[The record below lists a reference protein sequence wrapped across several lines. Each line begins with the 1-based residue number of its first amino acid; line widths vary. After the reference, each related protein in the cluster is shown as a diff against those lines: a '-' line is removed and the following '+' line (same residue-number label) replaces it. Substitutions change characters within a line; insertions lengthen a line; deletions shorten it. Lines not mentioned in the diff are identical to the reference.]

1 MTTVSDSTATPPG
14 STPPGG
20 PPPRLDAA
28 ARPRRRQGAHSA
40 RFDAAR
46 LDASR
51 LDRAPPGD
59 MPPIPPL
66 PPAAGPAGPYGSP
79 EPTPR
84 PPLRRSNTNRVLAGV
99 SGGLGEYFG
108 VDPVLFRVLFATSAF
123 FGGVGI
129 IAYLVAWAVIP
140 ERGAPSAP
148 LDGAARWLRQ
158 RRVPFGVAVAAAAI
172 VAWVALFS
180 WWRPWPFF
188 PLLIVAILLVV
199 VLERNRNQ
207 RLAAHGA
214 GTVPPVAPPNVA
226 PTSTSLADYPFAS
239 NAAGVEE
246 TAPTLPYPQAPAT
259 GAQTEFHAWMSE
271 SRNARVRRRTAN
283 RPMRLAVWSALT
295 LALLGLG
302 LADAVAGIAIP
313 TYLWVVVGIVI
324 VGLIVGAAIR
334 RPVWGFSAI
343 LVPAFL
349 LIFVLGGTSAS
360 LHDGSGDRTY
370 VPTSG
375 TELKAD
381 LSPSIRP
388 SHAGSDPASV
398 SSTAPRRCTCDRRPG
413 RSGSSSRQ
421 NMDVTMR
428 NHIWLGQVEVDG
440 IEVQSGF
447 NFDRD
452 VVFGPG
458 NVDRLTVDVDLS
470 DGQVSIARV
479 A

>member
-1 MTTVSDSTATPPG
+1 
-14 STPPGG
+14 
-20 PPPRLDAA
+20 
-28 ARPRRRQGAHSA
+28 
-40 RFDAAR
+40 
-46 LDASR
+46 
-51 LDRAPPGD
+51 
-59 MPPIPPL
+59 MPPIPPP

-79 EPTPR
+79 EPPPR

-158 RRVPFGVAVAAAAI
+158 RRVPFGVAVAVAAI
-172 VAWVALFS
+172 VAWVTLFS

-226 PTSTSLADYPFAS
+226 PMSTSVTDYPFAS
-239 NAAGVEE
+239 SAAGVEQ

-259 GAQTEFHAWMSE
+259 GAQTELHAWMSE
-271 SRNARVRRRTAN
+271 SRDARVRRRTAN

-302 LADAVAGIAIP
+302 IADAIAGIAIP

-324 VGLIVGAAIR
+324 AGLIVGAAIR

-343 LVPAFL
+343 LVPAFVL
-349 LIFVLGGTSAS
+349 MFVLGGTSAS

-370 VPTSG
+370 TPTSG
-375 TELKAD
+375 TELKPTYHQAFGRVTLD
-381 LSPSIRP
+381 LTRVGQLDSTRTV
-388 SHAGSDPASV
+388 HVRQAAGQVRIIVP
-398 SSTAPRRCTCDRRPG
+398 
-413 RSGSSSRQ
+413 Q

-447 NFDRD
+447 NFDRE

-479 A
+479 G

>member
-1 MTTVSDSTATPPG
+1 
-14 STPPGG
+14 
-20 PPPRLDAA
+20 
-28 ARPRRRQGAHSA
+28 
-40 RFDAAR
+40 
-46 LDASR
+46 
-51 LDRAPPGD
+51 
-59 MPPIPPL
+59 
-66 PPAAGPAGPYGSP
+66 
-79 EPTPR
+79 
-84 PPLRRSNTNRVLAGV
+84 VLAGV

-148 LDGAARWLRQ
+148 LDGVARWMRQ
-158 RRVPFGVAVAAAAI
+158 RRVPFGIAIAAAAI
-172 VAWVALFS
+172 VAWIVLFS

-199 VLERNRNQ
+199 VLERNRN
-207 RLAAHGA
+207 RRIASNGA
-214 GTVPPVAPPNVA
+214 DTLPPLAPP
-226 PTSTSLADYPFAS
+226 SSSLTDYPFAS
-239 NAAGVEE
+239 QPTGVEE
-246 TAPTLPYPQAPAT
+246 TAPTLPYPQPPAT
-259 GAQTEFHAWMSE
+259 GAQTEFSAWMSE

-302 LADAVAGIAIP
+302 IADAVAGIAIP

-370 VPTSG
+370 IPTSS
-375 TELKAD
+375 TELNPTYHQALGRATLD
-381 LSPSIRP
+381 VTQLGPLDGTRTV
-388 SHAGSDPASV
+388 HVRQAAGQVRIIVP
-398 SSTAPRRCTCDRRPG
+398 
-413 RSGSSSRQ
+413 Q
-421 NMDVTMR
+421 NMDVTIR

-458 NVDRLTVDVDLS
+458 NVDRLTVDVELS
-470 DGQVSIARV
+470 DGQVSIVRTA
-479 A
+479 

>member
-1 MTTVSDSTATPPG
+1 
-14 STPPGG
+14 
-20 PPPRLDAA
+20 
-28 ARPRRRQGAHSA
+28 
-40 RFDAAR
+40 
-46 LDASR
+46 
-51 LDRAPPGD
+51 
-59 MPPIPPL
+59 
-66 PPAAGPAGPYGSP
+66 
-79 EPTPR
+79 
-84 PPLRRSNTNRVLAGV
+84 VLAGV

-148 LDGAARWLRQ
+148 LDGVARWMRQ
-158 RRVPFGVAVAAAAI
+158 RRVPFGVAIAAAAI

-207 RLAAHGA
+207 RLAAHGT
-214 GTVPPVAPPNVA
+214 GTVAPVAPPDVPMA
-226 PTSTSLADYPFAS
+226 SSSLPDYPTSSLADYPTSTRATMGD
-239 NAAGVEE
+239 A
-246 TAPTLPYPQAPAT
+246 TMPTLPYPQAELP
-259 GAQTEFHAWMSE
+259 GEQSEFRTWMSE
-271 SRNARVRRRTAN
+271 SRNARVRRRVAN
-283 RPMRLAVWSALT
+283 RPVRLAVWSALT

-302 LADAVAGIAIP
+302 IADAVGGIAIP
-313 TYLWVVVGIVI
+313 TYLRVVAGIVI
-324 VGLIVGAAIR
+324 AGLIIGASIR

-343 LVPAFL
+343 LVPVFGL
-349 LIFVLGGTSAS
+349 MFVLGGTSAS

-370 VPTSG
+370 LPTSS
-375 TELKAD
+375 TELKSSYDQAFGRLTLD
-381 LSPSIRP
+381 LTRVGQLGGAQTVDVRQA
-388 SHAGSDPASV
+388 AGQVRLIVP
-398 SSTAPRRCTCDRRPG
+398 
-413 RSGSSSRQ
+413 Q

-458 NVDRLTVDVDLS
+458 NADRLTVDVELS
-470 DGQVSIARV
+470 DGQVSIVRAG
-479 A
+479 

>member
-1 MTTVSDSTATPPG
+1 
-14 STPPGG
+14 
-20 PPPRLDAA
+20 
-28 ARPRRRQGAHSA
+28 
-40 RFDAAR
+40 
-46 LDASR
+46 
-51 LDRAPPGD
+51 
-59 MPPIPPL
+59 MPPIPPP

-79 EPTPR
+79 EPSPR

-158 RRVPFGVAVAAAAI
+158 RRVPFGVAVAVAAI

-226 PTSTSLADYPFAS
+226 PTSTSLTDYPFAS
-239 NAAGVEE
+239 SAAGVEE

-271 SRNARVRRRTAN
+271 SRDARVRRRTAN

-302 LADAVAGIAIP
+302 IADAIAGIAIP

-324 VGLIVGAAIR
+324 AGLIVGAAIR

-343 LVPAFL
+343 LIPAFVL
-349 LIFVLGGTSAS
+349 MFVLGGTSAS

-370 VPTSG
+370 TPTSG
-375 TELKAD
+375 TELKPTYHQAFGRVTLD
-381 LSPSIRP
+381 LTRVGQLDSTQTVHVRQA
-388 SHAGSDPASV
+388 AGQVRIIVP
-398 SSTAPRRCTCDRRPG
+398 
-413 RSGSSSRQ
+413 Q

-440 IEVQSGF
+440 IEVQSGI
-447 NFDRD
+447 NFDRE

-458 NVDRLTVDVDLS
+458 NVDRLTVDVELS

-479 A
+479 G

>member
-1 MTTVSDSTATPPG
+1 
-14 STPPGG
+14 
-20 PPPRLDAA
+20 
-28 ARPRRRQGAHSA
+28 
-40 RFDAAR
+40 
-46 LDASR
+46 
-51 LDRAPPGD
+51 
-59 MPPIPPL
+59 MPPIPPP

-79 EPTPR
+79 EPPPR

-158 RRVPFGVAVAAAAI
+158 RRVPFGVAVAVAAI

-207 RLAAHGA
+207 RLAAHGG

-226 PTSTSLADYPFAS
+226 PMSTSVTDYPFAS
-239 NAAGVEE
+239 SAAGVEQ

-271 SRNARVRRRTAN
+271 SRDARVRRRAAN

-302 LADAVAGIAIP
+302 IADAIAGIAIP

-324 VGLIVGAAIR
+324 AGLIVGAAIR

-343 LVPAFL
+343 LVPAFVL
-349 LIFVLGGTSAS
+349 MFVLGGTSAS

-370 VPTSG
+370 TPTSG
-375 TELKAD
+375 TELKPTYHQAFGRVTLD
-381 LSPSIRP
+381 LTRVGQLDSTRTV
-388 SHAGSDPASV
+388 HVRQAAGQVRIIVP
-398 SSTAPRRCTCDRRPG
+398 
-413 RSGSSSRQ
+413 Q

-447 NFDRD
+447 NFDRE

-479 A
+479 G

>member
-1 MTTVSDSTATPPG
+1 
-14 STPPGG
+14 
-20 PPPRLDAA
+20 
-28 ARPRRRQGAHSA
+28 
-40 RFDAAR
+40 
-46 LDASR
+46 
-51 LDRAPPGD
+51 
-59 MPPIPPL
+59 MPPIPPP

-79 EPTPR
+79 EPPPR

-158 RRVPFGVAVAAAAI
+158 RRVPFGVAVAVAAI

-207 RLAAHGA
+207 RLAAHGG

-226 PTSTSLADYPFAS
+226 PTSTSLTDYPFAS
-239 NAAGVEE
+239 SAAGVEQ

-259 GAQTEFHAWMSE
+259 GAQTELHAWMSE
-271 SRNARVRRRTAN
+271 SRDARVRRRTAN

-302 LADAVAGIAIP
+302 IADAIAGIAIP

-324 VGLIVGAAIR
+324 AGLIVGAAIR

-343 LVPAFL
+343 LVPAFVL
-349 LIFVLGGTSAS
+349 MFVLGGTSAS

-370 VPTSG
+370 TPTSG
-375 TELKAD
+375 TELKPTYHQALGRVTLD
-381 LSPSIRP
+381 LTRVGQLDSTRTV
-388 SHAGSDPASV
+388 HVRQAAGQVRIIVP
-398 SSTAPRRCTCDRRPG
+398 
-413 RSGSSSRQ
+413 Q
-421 NMDVTMR
+421 NMDVTMG

-447 NFDRD
+447 NFDRE

-479 A
+479 G

>member
-14 STPPGG
+14 STPSAD
-20 PPPRLDAA
+20 PPPPGSPPAGST
-28 ARPRRRQGAHSA
+28 PP
-40 RFDAAR
+40 
-46 LDASR
+46 
-51 LDRAPPGD
+51 PPGD

-79 EPTPR
+79 EPAPR

-226 PTSTSLADYPFAS
+226 PTSTSPTDYPFAS
-239 NAAGVEE
+239 SAAGVQE

-302 LADAVAGIAIP
+302 IADAVAGIAIP
-313 TYLWVVVGIVI
+313 TYLRVVVGIVI
-324 VGLIVGAAIR
+324 AGLIVGAAIR

-343 LVPAFL
+343 LVPAFVL
-349 LIFVLGGTSAS
+349 MFVLGGTSAS

-370 VPTSG
+370 TPTSA
-375 TELKAD
+375 TELKPTYDQAFGRVTLD
-381 LSPSIRP
+381 LTRVGQLDGTQTV
-388 SHAGSDPASV
+388 HVQQAAGQVRIIVP
-398 SSTAPRRCTCDRRPG
+398 
-413 RSGSSSRQ
+413 Q

-440 IEVQSGF
+440 TEVQSGF

-458 NVDRLTVDVDLS
+458 NVDRLTVDVELS

>member
-1 MTTVSDSTATPPG
+1 M
-14 STPPGG
+14 
-20 PPPRLDAA
+20 
-28 ARPRRRQGAHSA
+28 
-40 RFDAAR
+40 
-46 LDASR
+46 
-51 LDRAPPGD
+51 
-59 MPPIPPL
+59 
-66 PPAAGPAGPYGSP
+66 
-79 EPTPR
+79 
-84 PPLRRSNTNRVLAGV
+84 LAGV

-148 LDGAARWLRQ
+148 LDGVARWMRQ
-158 RRVPFGVAVAAAAI
+158 RRVPFGIAIAAAAI
-172 VAWVALFS
+172 VAWIVLFS

-199 VLERNRNQ
+199 VLERNRNR
-207 RLAAHGA
+207 RLPSSGA
-214 GTVPPVAPPNVA
+214 DTLPPLAPPSVA
-226 PTSTSLADYPFAS
+226 PTSSSLTDYPFATHP
-239 NAAGVEE
+239 AGVEE
-246 TAPTLPYPQAPAT
+246 TAPTLPYPQPPAT
-259 GAQTEFHAWMSE
+259 GAQTEFSAWMSE

-302 LADAVAGIAIP
+302 IADAAAGIAIP

-370 VPTSG
+370 LPTSS
-375 TELKAD
+375 TELRPTYHQALGRATLD
-381 LSPSIRP
+381 LTQLGPLDGTRTV
-388 SHAGSDPASV
+388 HVRQAAGQVRIIVP
-398 SSTAPRRCTCDRRPG
+398 
-413 RSGSSSRQ
+413 Q

-458 NVDRLTVDVDLS
+458 NVDRLTVDVELS
-470 DGQVSIARV
+470 DGQVNIVRV

>member
-1 MTTVSDSTATPPG
+1 M
-14 STPPGG
+14 
-20 PPPRLDAA
+20 
-28 ARPRRRQGAHSA
+28 
-40 RFDAAR
+40 
-46 LDASR
+46 
-51 LDRAPPGD
+51 
-59 MPPIPPL
+59 
-66 PPAAGPAGPYGSP
+66 
-79 EPTPR
+79 
-84 PPLRRSNTNRVLAGV
+84 LAGV

-148 LDGAARWLRQ
+148 LDGVARWMRQ
-158 RRVPFGVAVAAAAI
+158 RRVPFGIAIAAAAI
-172 VAWVALFS
+172 VAWIVLFS

-199 VLERNRNQ
+199 VLERNRNR
-207 RLAAHGA
+207 RLPSSGA
-214 GTVPPVAPPNVA
+214 DTLPPLAPPSVA
-226 PTSTSLADYPFAS
+226 PTSSSLTDYPFATHP
-239 NAAGVEE
+239 AGVED
-246 TAPTLPYPQAPAT
+246 TGPTLPYSQPPAT
-259 GAQTEFHAWMSE
+259 GAQTEFSAWMSE

-283 RPMRLAVWSALT
+283 RPLRLAVWSALT

-302 LADAVAGIAIP
+302 IADAAAGIAIP

-370 VPTSG
+370 LPTSS
-375 TELKAD
+375 TELRPTYHQALGRATLD
-381 LSPSIRP
+381 LTQLGPLDGTRTV
-388 SHAGSDPASV
+388 HVRQAAGQVRIIVP
-398 SSTAPRRCTCDRRPG
+398 
-413 RSGSSSRQ
+413 Q

-458 NVDRLTVDVDLS
+458 NVDRLTVDVELS
-470 DGQVSIARV
+470 DGQVSIVRA

>member
-1 MTTVSDSTATPPG
+1 
-14 STPPGG
+14 
-20 PPPRLDAA
+20 
-28 ARPRRRQGAHSA
+28 
-40 RFDAAR
+40 
-46 LDASR
+46 
-51 LDRAPPGD
+51 

-79 EPTPR
+79 EQAPR

-158 RRVPFGVAVAAAAI
+158 RRVPFGVAVAVAAI
-172 VAWVALFS
+172 VAWVTLFS

-226 PTSTSLADYPFAS
+226 PTSTSLTDYPFAS
-239 NAAGVEE
+239 SAAGVQE

-302 LADAVAGIAIP
+302 IADAIAGIAIP

-324 VGLIVGAAIR
+324 AGLIVGAAIR

-343 LVPAFL
+343 LVPAFVL
-349 LIFVLGGTSAS
+349 MFVLGGTSAS

-370 VPTSG
+370 TPTSG
-375 TELKAD
+375 TELKPTYHQALGRVTLD
-381 LSPSIRP
+381 LTRVGQLDSTRTL
-388 SHAGSDPASV
+388 HVRQAAGQVRIIVP
-398 SSTAPRRCTCDRRPG
+398 
-413 RSGSSSRQ
+413 Q

-447 NFDRD
+447 NFDRE

-458 NVDRLTVDVDLS
+458 NVDRLTVDVELS

-479 A
+479 G

>member
-1 MTTVSDSTATPPG
+1 
-14 STPPGG
+14 
-20 PPPRLDAA
+20 
-28 ARPRRRQGAHSA
+28 
-40 RFDAAR
+40 
-46 LDASR
+46 
-51 LDRAPPGD
+51 
-59 MPPIPPL
+59 MPPIPPP

-79 EPTPR
+79 EPPPR

-123 FGGVGI
+123 FGGIGI

-158 RRVPFGVAVAAAAI
+158 RRVPFGVAVAVAAI
-172 VAWVALFS
+172 VAWVTLFS

-226 PTSTSLADYPFAS
+226 PMSTSVTDYPFAS
-239 NAAGVEE
+239 SAAGVEQ

-259 GAQTEFHAWMSE
+259 GAQTELHAWMSE
-271 SRNARVRRRTAN
+271 SRDARVRRRTAN

-302 LADAVAGIAIP
+302 IADAIAGIAIP

-324 VGLIVGAAIR
+324 AGLIVGAAIR

-343 LVPAFL
+343 LVPAFVL
-349 LIFVLGGTSAS
+349 MFVLGGTSAS

-370 VPTSG
+370 TPTSG
-375 TELKAD
+375 TELKPTYHQAFGRVTLD
-381 LSPSIRP
+381 LTRVGQLDSTRTV
-388 SHAGSDPASV
+388 HVRQAAGQVRIIVP
-398 SSTAPRRCTCDRRPG
+398 
-413 RSGSSSRQ
+413 Q

-447 NFDRD
+447 NFDRE

-479 A
+479 G